1 MKNYLYFLLCLLLFS
16 CEKKEENPFIGN
28 WSNADSINQN
38 EDNFGLNILN
48 DSILE
53 YQFGFYKYVPTKM
66 RVLHFD
72 RDTTEMNIQAL
83 RFLGTKTKFK
93 LKDSIL
99 SFWDLTDSIWN
110 TYHIK
115 KINQDTLNLIDK
127 NKKEYRLVKN
137 KNTYNDTTQYD
148 AIIVNRDYIGLGLTG
163 INTTYINRKGEI
175 YYKGSGFNTNEDHFI
190 AKLDLKTVKPIFEKF
205 DQIDIFKM
213 KNSYQRSVTDAQNN
227 TITFIKNGKIVKTIQ
242 DYARK
247 APIDFYAAYNEL
259 SYLFQ
264 KATHYNTVNFI
275 FDNRVDFPSLENKTF
290 KHTLYNSELFL
301 LDLELRKGKVT
312 TTSFEPKYTL
322 NFSYYNQGFLFH
334 KIETDGRYYT
344 FYYNDNTTK
353 TIDIGYNFIDANPI
367 LTKPR
372 RN

>member
-16 CEKKEENPFIGN
+16 CKKKEENPFIGN
-28 WSNADSINQN
+28 WSNVDSINDN

-53 YQFGFYKYVPTKM
+53 YQFGFYEYVPTKM
-66 RVLHFD
+66 KILGFLRDTLD
-72 RDTTEMNIQAL
+72 RDIEAL

-93 LKDSIL
+93 VKDSKL

-110 TYHIK
+110 TYQIK
-115 KINQDTLNLIDK
+115 IINQNTLNLIDK

-137 KNTYNDTTQYD
+137 KNTYKNITQYD
-148 AIIVNRDYIGLGLTG
+148 AIVVDRALGFGCCG
-163 INTTYINRKGEI
+163 INSTYINRDGKMYFKGL
-175 YYKGSGFNTNEDHFI
+175 GNNTNEEDLTT
-190 AKLDLKTVKPIFEKF
+190 KLDRAVTN
-205 DQIDIFKM
+205 QIFKNFDKINIFGM
-213 KNSYQRSVTDAQNN
+213 KDSYGRSVTDAQNN

-264 KATHYNTVNFI
+264 KVAHYDTITFI
-275 FDNRVDFPSLENKTF
+275 FDNRVHFPSLENKTF

-322 NFSYYNQGFLFH
+322 NFSYYNRGFLFH
-334 KIETDGRYYT
+334 KIVTDGRYYT

-353 TIDIGYNFIDANPI
+353 TIDIGYNFIDTNPI